1 MSRLS
6 DEIKN
11 KLSMP
16 DVCREYGIDINQHG
30 FARCPFHSEKTGS
43 FRVYKDGSYH
53 CFGCQAHGG
62 GPIDLV
68 MGLFNLP
75 FLAAC
80 EKLNEDFNLGIDI
93 GKPMTRTQ
101 KIAANKEAWERQ
113 KKKQEIEQQHR
124 VLIDEWNAAI
134 RQVKQCEE
142 AIDAKAPADGDAEW
156 DEAFCFALFSR
167 TLARQRADNALEALN
182 DFEKN
187 MYKG

>member
-1 MSRLS
+1 MLIP
-6 DEIKN
+6 DKIKAAVTTMDACN
-11 KLSMP
+11 
-16 DVCREYGIDINQHG
+16 RYGVEVNRAG
-30 FARCPFHSEKTGS
+30 FACCPFHNEKTPS
-43 FRVYKDGSYH
+43 MKIYKGDRGWH
-53 CFGCQAHGG
+53 CFGCGKSG
-62 GPIDLV
+62 SVIDLT

-113 KKKQEIEQQHR
+113 KKKREIEQQHR
-124 VLIDEWNAAI
+124 VLIDEFNAAI

-142 AIDAKAPADGDAEW
+142 TVETKAPADGEAEW

-167 TLARQRADNALEALN
+167 TMARQRADSALEKLN

>member
-1 MSRLS
+1 MLIPDRIKAAVTTMDACSR
-6 DEIKN
+6 
-11 KLSMP
+11 
-16 DVCREYGIDINQHG
+16 YGVEVNRAG
-30 FARCPFHSEKTGS
+30 FARCPFHSEKTPS
-43 FRVYKDGSYH
+43 MKIYKGDRGWH
-53 CFGCQAHGG
+53 CFGCNRSGSV
-62 GPIDLV
+62 IDLT

-80 EKLNEDFNLGIDI
+80 EKLNEDFSLGLDI

-124 VLIDEWNAAI
+124 VLIDEFNAAI

>member
-1 MSRLS
+1 MKNNYDL
-6 DEIKN
+6 IKEKTN
-11 KLSMP
+11 IY
-16 DVCREYGIDINQHG
+16 DVCERYGIEINRHG

-53 CFGCQAHGG
+53 CFGCHAHGG

-142 AIDAKAPADGDAEW
+142 TVETKAPADGEAEW
-156 DEAFCFALFSR
+156 DEIGCLALFSR
-167 TLARQRADNALEALN
+167 TLARQRADDALEALN
-182 DFEKN
+182 NFEKN

>member
-1 MSRLS
+1 MLIPDKIKSSVSALDACSR
-6 DEIKN
+6 
-11 KLSMP
+11 
-16 DVCREYGIDINQHG
+16 YGVEVNRSG
-30 FARCPFHSEKTGS
+30 FARCPFHNEKTPS
-43 FRVYKDGSYH
+43 MKIYKGDRGWH
-53 CFGCQAHGG
+53 CFGCNRSGSV
-62 GPIDLV
+62 IDLT

-80 EKLNEDFNLGIDI
+80 EKLNEDFSLGLDI

-124 VLIDEWNAAI
+124 VLIDEFNAAI

-142 AIDAKAPADGDAEW
+142 TVETKAPEDGEAEW

-187 MYKG
+187 MYKA